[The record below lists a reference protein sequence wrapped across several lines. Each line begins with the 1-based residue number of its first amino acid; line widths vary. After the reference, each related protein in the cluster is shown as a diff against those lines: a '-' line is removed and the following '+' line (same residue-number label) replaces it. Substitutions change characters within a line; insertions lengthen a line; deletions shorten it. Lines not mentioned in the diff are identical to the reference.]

1 MEGSCLDA
9 ALADL
14 SGFKSN
20 RISYLIPL
28 EIMSSTSD
36 NLMVVFF
43 LFFVFFSGQM
53 WFVVSGG

>member
-20 RISYLIPL
+20 RISYLILL

-36 NLMVVFF
+36 NLMVVG
-43 LFFVFFSGQM
+43 FFVFFGQM